1 MFEFD
6 WIVISVYG
14 IVVGFALWAILKVWT
29 EWGIF
34 SVVAPL
40 LSVLG
45 YGIASVCD
53 HFEWSINYVFWG
65 ATIIWTILWVLAFI
79 GALTDGKF
87 ISEEM
92 AEQWKKTREQARRQ
106 TEYSNAHWQ
115 HFHNPNSTYNKYQK

>member
-65 ATIIWTILWVLAFI
+65 GNYYLDYPLGFSIYRGF
-79 GALTDGKF
+79 D
-87 ISEEM
+87 
-92 AEQWKKTREQARRQ
+92 
-106 TEYSNAHWQ
+106 
-115 HFHNPNSTYNKYQK
+115 